1 MGVEFSVLMGE
12 VSSRSILTNLLLS
25 FSFIDEAQAL
35 YEKKM
40 SGKFWGRV
48 SYNFPSGL
56 KVPKGLFYILFLSGF
71 FL

>member
-12 VSSRSILTNLLLS
+12 VLSRNVLTNLLLS

-40 SGKFWGRV
+40 SGKFWDKA
-48 SYNFPSGL
+48 SYSFHSGL
-56 KVPKGLFYILFLSGF
+56 KVPKGLFYILFLSEL